1 MARRFI
7 SELGHQEPVDQV
19 FLASQKQLRPN
30 RNGNLY
36 LQVELSDR
44 SGSISARMWNA
55 DDADYRGFEDGDFVR
70 VEGATQLYQG
80 ALQLIATNVCKARP
94 EEVEFDDFACLTP
107 ADIDRM
113 AIRVA
118 ELLREIKDAELRNL
132 AECFLADEEL
142 MRRFTRSPAGVKNHH
157 AYPGG
162 LLEHVVNLMEVVDR
176 IVDRYPA
183 VNRDLLMMGAF
194 LHDLGK
200 VEELSCDKG
209 LAYTDAGQLL
219 GHTVLVLGIL
229 DQKVAEAERLTGES
243 MSCETVLRLKHMIIS
258 HHGQYEFG
266 ATKLPMTLEAI
277 ALHQLDNLDAKL
289 HSFEQLIRD
298 DANLDSSWTQFHHN
312 LNRKLFKGANGQA
325 SPRR

>member
-243 MSCETVLRLKHMIIS
+243 MCCETVLRLKHMIIS

-312 LNRKLFKGANGQA
+312 LNRKLFKGAMTRSANG
-325 SPRR
+325 R

>member
-7 SELGHQEPVDQV
+7 SELGHQEPIDQV

-44 SGSISARMWNA
+44 TGSISARMWNA
-55 DDADYRGFEDGDFVR
+55 DDADYRAFEDGDFIR

-80 ALQLIATNVCKARP
+80 ALQLIATSVCKARQ

-118 ELLREIKDAELRNL
+118 ELLRAMKNPELRNL

-142 MRRFTRSPAGVKNHH
+142 MARFTRSPAGVKNHH

-162 LLEHVVNLMEVVDR
+162 LLEHVLNLMEVVDR
-176 IVDRYPA
+176 VVDRYPA
-183 VNRDLLMMGAF
+183 IDADLLMMGAF

-200 VEELSCDKG
+200 IEELSCDKG
-209 LAYTDAGQLL
+209 FAYTDAGQLL
-219 GHTVLVLGIL
+219 GHTVLAVSML
-229 DQKVAEAERLTGES
+229 DQKVAEAERLSGEQ
-243 MSCETVLRLKHMIIS
+243 MCCETVLRLKHMIVS

-266 ATKLPMTLEAI
+266 APKLPMTLEAI
-277 ALHQLDNLDAKL
+277 ALHHLDNLDAKL
-289 HSFEQLIRD
+289 HSFEQLMRD

-312 LNRKLFKGANGQA
+312 LNRKLFKGANGRLA
-325 SPRR
+325 ERR

>member
-1 MARRFI
+1 MRRFI
-7 SELGHQEPVDQV
+7 SELGHQEPVDQI

-44 SGSISARMWNA
+44 TGSISARMWNA
-55 DDADYRGFEDGDFVR
+55 DDADYRGFDDGDFVR

-80 ALQLIATNVCKARP
+80 ALQLIATNVCKARS
-94 EEVEFDDFACLTP
+94 EEVDFDDFACLTP

-118 ELLREIKDAELRNL
+118 ELLRGIKDAEVRNL
-132 AECFLADEEL
+132 AECFLADDEL

-183 VNRDLLMMGAF
+183 VNADLLMMGAF

-200 VEELSCDKG
+200 VDELSCDKG

-229 DQKVAEAERLTGES
+229 DQKVADAERLSGEP
-243 MSCETVLRLKHMIIS
+243 MCCETVLRLKHMIVS
-258 HHGQYEFG
+258 HHGQYEYG
-266 ATKLPMTLEAI
+266 APKLPMTLEAI
-277 ALHQLDNLDAKL
+277 ALHHLDNLDAKL
-289 HSFEQLIRD
+289 HNFEQLIRD
-298 DANLDSSWTQFHHN
+298 DANLDSSWTQYHPN
-312 LNRKLFKGANGQA
+312 LSRKLFKGANGQMA
-325 SPRR
+325 ERR

>member
-7 SELGHQEPVDQV
+7 SELGQEPIDQV

-44 SGSISARMWNA
+44 TGSISARMWNA
-55 DDADYRGFEDGDFVR
+55 DDADYRAFEDGDFIR

-80 ALQLIATNVCKARP
+80 ALQLIATSVCKARP

-118 ELLREIKDAELRNL
+118 ELLRAMKNPELRNL
-132 AECFLADEEL
+132 AECFLADEDL
-142 MRRFTRSPAGVKNHH
+142 MSRFTRSPAGVKNHH

-162 LLEHVVNLMEVVDR
+162 LLEHVLNLMEVVDR
-176 IVDRYPA
+176 VVDRYPA
-183 VNRDLLMMGAF
+183 IDADLLMMGAF

-200 VEELSCDKG
+200 IEELSCDKG
-209 LAYTDAGQLL
+209 FAYTDAGQLL
-219 GHTVLVLGIL
+219 GHTVLAVSML
-229 DQKVAEAERLTGES
+229 DQKVAEAERLSGEQ
-243 MSCETVLRLKHMIIS
+243 MCCETVLRIKHMIVS

-266 ATKLPMTLEAI
+266 APKLPMTLEAI
-277 ALHQLDNLDAKL
+277 ALHHLDNLDAKL
-289 HSFEQLIRD
+289 HSFEQLMRD

-312 LNRKLFKGANGQA
+312 LNRKLFKGANGRVA
-325 SPRR
+325 ERR